1 MRAQAKKNT
10 RLYDPLAEFVKYG
23 LFDRGIINRNRNCGY
38 DRAVITKER
47 KIVMILQNK
56 DNVEWICVSGGVRF
70 YTIPD
75 VAEMTKWSIPIVQ
88 KLFNDPEFPSADFG
102 KNKIVEE
109 HALIE
114 FFNKHRTK
122 ERSRHWRR

>member
-10 RLYDPLAEFVKYG
+10 RLYVPLAESVKYG
-23 LFDRGIINRNRNCGY
+23 FFERGIINRNRNCGY

-88 KLFNDPEFPSADFG
+88 KLFNDPAFPSADYG
-102 KNKIVEE
+102 KHKVVEA
-109 HALIE
+109 HAAIE
-114 FFNKHRTK
+114 FFSKKHEK
-122 ERSRHWRR
+122 KYEKYWQ